1 MCLQCR
7 RPRFNPW
14 VGKIPSRRKW
24 QSTPVPLP
32 GISHG
37 HRSLVGYSPWG
48 RKESDTTLRLHF
60 TSLRG
65 HLCIGGGGCGLVA
78 KSCLTLATLWSVAF
92 QVPLSMGFHRQE
104 YWSGCHF
111 LLQGIFWTQ
120 ELNPCL
126 LGLLHWQADSLMTE
140 PPVSR
145 Y

>member
-1 MCLQCR
+1 
-7 RPRFNPW
+7 
-14 VGKIPSRRKW
+14 
-24 QSTPVPLP
+24 LP

-65 HLCIGGGGCGLVA
+65 HLCIGGAGCGLVA

-126 LGLLHWQADSLMTE
+126 LGLLHWQADSSMTE